1 MVVANVGLRVDKP
14 RPAWRYITLIAN
26 NNTDLFEKLNA
37 LYEQEE
43 VAKITVEKGDLNNG
57 KE

>member
-1 MVVANVGLRVDKP
+1 MNVANVGLRVDKP
-14 RPAWRYITLIAN
+14 RPVWRYITLIAN
-26 NNTDLFEKLNA
+26 DNKDLFEKLKA

>member
-37 LYEQEE
+37 LYEQDE
-43 VAKITVEKGDLNNG
+43 VAKITVEKGDLNND